1 MLMWI
6 LIAVGVI
13 VVVVVLGAIVSAGS
27 RRAQLE
33 QSPLPS
39 HKAQGMARGGAVGLE
54 KLQCQECGAELGA
67 DDITARQGL
76 TFVSCSYCGSTYQFV
91 EESQ

>member
-1 MLMWI
+1 MVVWI

-13 VVVVVLGAIVSAGS
+13 VVVVVLGVIVSAES
-27 RRAQLE
+27 RRAQLS
-33 QSPLPS
+33 QSPLPPNE
-39 HKAQGMARGGAVGLE
+39 AEGMARGGAVGLE

-67 DDITARQGL
+67 DDITAREGL

>member
-13 VVVVVLGAIVSAGS
+13 VVVIVLGVIVSAES
-27 RRAQLE
+27 RRAQLD
-33 QSPLPS
+33 QSPVTPVE
-39 HKAQGMARGGAVGLE
+39 AQGVARGGAVGLE

-67 DDITARQGL
+67 DDVTASQGL

-91 EESQ
+91 EEPR